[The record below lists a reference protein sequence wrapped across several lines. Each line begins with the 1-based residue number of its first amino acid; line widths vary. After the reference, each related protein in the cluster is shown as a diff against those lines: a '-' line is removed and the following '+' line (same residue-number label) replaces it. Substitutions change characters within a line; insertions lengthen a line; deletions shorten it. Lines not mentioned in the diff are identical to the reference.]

1 MTAKRTAI
9 LATAA
14 LFALSVAAVA
24 IARSAA
30 DIAASSDIAVI
41 ESDTILAAHGQLQ
54 LGAYSRFQWHH
65 PGPLAFYLFVPFYEA
80 SGSRT
85 AGLSAGAFVVNLIAL
100 TVIAAILIHRSRPPV
115 AVATTAAFALFAWR
129 AAEAVASPWNPHLA
143 LFPFA
148 ALIVSVAAT
157 ISGTA
162 ALLPFVAF
170 FASLC
175 AQAHV
180 ALLPSAVALG
190 AAATAGPFMAPR
202 VNRLK
207 AIAVSAL
214 VLVVVWLPPI
224 HEQLTASTGNLTLLW
239 NYFLGTAHAG
249 QPFSVALSAWS
260 DMLTGIVRPDFRVAH
275 GSRFVESPVKWAE
288 ALALAEVVILGMLVV
303 AALRKRE
310 RFEAA
315 FAITLIGASL
325 LALWSAT
332 RIEDVPDDHT
342 VFWISVIGVMNLG
355 LIAGA
360 VVQRV
365 WRASSRT
372 SALRLA
378 QGLSV
383 VALVAAA
390 DAGMSELRRIA
401 DTSHAPG
408 GEKDTVA
415 AVAADVAAYIQSH
428 HVSRPLIRLDQD
440 AWGIAAG
447 VILDLQKR
455 GIPVAVENDWLVMFT
470 PQFASR
476 GDEPVE
482 ITIAARAL
490 HVQLL
495 GKDGSEMISARDPI
509 YAHAASPS
517 HAIR

>member
-1 MTAKRTAI
+1 MTATRTTI

-14 LFALSVAAVA
+14 LVALSVAAVA

-30 DIAASSDIAVI
+30 DTAASSDIAVI

-65 PGPLAFYLFVPFYEA
+65 PGPLAFYLFAPFYEA

-85 AGLSAGAFVVNLIAL
+85 AGLSAGAFVVNLLSLA
-100 TVIAAILIHRSRPPV
+100 VVAAILIHRSRPPV

-143 LFPFA
+143 VLPLA
-148 ALIVSVAAT
+148 ALIATVAAT
-157 ISGTA
+157 MSGTA
-162 ALLPFVAF
+162 PLLPLVAF

-180 ALLPSAVALG
+180 ALLPSAIALG
-190 AAATAGPFMAPR
+190 VVACAGALMVQR
-202 VNRLK
+202 VNGLK
-207 AIAVSAL
+207 AIAVSGL
-214 VLVVVWLPPI
+214 VLAVVWFPPI
-224 HEQLTASTGNLTLLW
+224 YEQATAATGNLTLLW
-239 NYFLGTAHAG
+239 NYFVRTAHSG

-260 DMLTGIVRPDFRVAH
+260 DMLTGIVRPDFSVAH

-288 ALALAEVVILGMLVV
+288 ALALGELLALGVVVLE
-303 AALRKRE
+303 AWRKRD

-315 FAITLIGASL
+315 FGMTLLGASL

-332 RIEDVPDDHT
+332 RIDDVPDDHT
-342 VFWISVIGVMNLG
+342 VFWISTIGVMNLG
-355 LIAGA
+355 LIAGTII
-360 VVQRV
+360 QRV
-365 WRASSRT
+365 WRASNGM

-383 VALVAAA
+383 VAFVAAA
-390 DAGMSELRRIA
+390 DAGMSELRRLA
-401 DTSHAPG
+401 HASHVPG

-415 AVAADVAAYIQSH
+415 AVADDVAGYVQSH

-476 GDEPVE
+476 GNEPVE
-482 ITIAARAL
+482 ITIAGRAL
-490 HVQLL
+490 HVQLQA
-495 GKDGSEMISARDPI
+495 KTDGEIISARDPI
-509 YAHAASPS
+509 YAHATSGRR
-517 HAIR
+517 AIP